1 MFITQCYKYEKDG
14 IVYVGG
20 NVPEDATILEIM
32 DILNAEEGFDLIRIA
47 DNENMGSSVWLKG
60 GDVQENYKVVKSET
74 VETRQNYGTI
84 NNIK

>member
-20 NVPEDATILEIM
+20 NVPEDATILETM

-47 DNENMGSSVWLKG
+47 DNENMGSSVWLKD
-60 GDVQENYKVVKSET
+60 GDNEDNYREVEQQDVEPNT
-74 VETRQNYGTI
+74 VD
-84 NNIK
+84 